1 MNILKLFRRS
11 GTSLKKILSNPDRFE
26 IIISGSGGQGVIL
39 AGRILAEAAA
49 LYDEKEAV
57 MAQSYGPEARGGA
70 SRAEV
75 IISEQR
81 IDYPKVMSVDILLA
95 MTQEAMDKYGCL
107 LSPNGLLVVD
117 ETLVKKIPSNFKYVF
132 KAPFSFQAMKLLKA
146 PIVTNIVAL
155 GALASITKVIS
166 RDALIRTVLN
176 LVSKKVLVM
185 DRIAVDAG
193 YKIAKESGFHWEK
206 RRAEK

>member
-11 GTSLKKILSNPDRFE
+11 GTFLKKIPSNSDRFE
-26 IIISGSGGQGVIL
+26 IVISGSGGQGVIL

-49 LYDEKEAV
+49 LYDGKEAV

-70 SRAEV
+70 SRAEIV
-75 IISEQR
+75 ISKQK
-81 IDYPKVMSVDILLA
+81 IDYPKVMSVDILLV
-95 MTQEAMDKYGCL
+95 MTQEAMDKYGYL
-107 LSPNGLLVVD
+107 LSPHGLLIAD
-117 ETLVKKIPSNFKYVF
+117 EMFVKEIPSNFKYVF
-132 KAPFSFQAMKLLKA
+132 KAPFSLQAMKLLGA
-146 PIVTNIVAL
+146 PIVTNIIAL

-166 RDALIRTVLN
+166 RDALIRTVLD
-176 LVSKKVLVM
+176 LVSKKVVVM

-193 YKIAKESGFHWEK
+193 FKIAQESGFQWEK